1 MLLDALY
8 GILLA
13 VGSLVVTV
21 VIFEMLSIAL
31 KNYNDER

>member
-13 VGSLVVTV
+13 VGSLAITV